1 MRNRTAKLATVATV
15 LGLGG
20 LGSVALESNQGPAFP
35 SQSSPAAAK
44 MARPVVTSASGA
56 AATVPVAGTVAA
68 AVNQPRHRP
77 IVTRSSGGVGSP
89 ESAEFDD

>member
-1 MRNRTAKLATVATV
+1 MRNRTAKIATVATV

-35 SQSSPAAAK
+35 SQSSPAAAT

-56 AATVPVAGTVAA
+56 ATVPVAGNVAA